1 MAHHGADAVHP
12 RIEDSVTEK
21 APRVLLVDDHA
32 LFRMGMRKLL
42 QAEGIDI
49 VGEASNGRDGVR
61 LAREV
66 TPDVV
71 IMDLEMP
78 VMDGVEATR
87 RLIAANEDAAIVVL
101 TATDG
106 DEPLDAL
113 LAGASGFLLKNAGAS
128 EIAGAV
134 RAAAHGES
142 SICPSV
148 AGRLVER
155 LRVLEADRR
164 RLQSAQ
170 DAQIALTARET
181 EVLRLLA
188 AGRDNGTI
196 AGSLFISPSTVKHHV
211 AAILDKLGVDNRVQA
226 AVEAVRIGVA

>member
-1 MAHHGADAVHP
+1 MASHGADAVQP
-12 RIEDSVTEK
+12 GIEDSVTER

-61 LAREV
+61 LAREL

-87 RLIAANEDAAIVVL
+87 RLLAAQEDAAVVVL

-113 LAGASGFLLKNAGAS
+113 LAGASGFLLKNAGAP

-134 RAAAHGES
+134 RAAAEGES

-155 LRVLEADRR
+155 LRMLEAERR

-188 AGRDNGTI
+188 AGRDNSAI